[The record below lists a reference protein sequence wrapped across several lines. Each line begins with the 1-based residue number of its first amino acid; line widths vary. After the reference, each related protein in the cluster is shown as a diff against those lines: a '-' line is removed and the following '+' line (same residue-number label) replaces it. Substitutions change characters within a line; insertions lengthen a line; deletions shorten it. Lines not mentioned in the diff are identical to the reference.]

1 MEICLTFVNSNFG
14 TKTSGSINDITASG
28 VHFVG
33 NAVTG
38 KPNDQSGAGTGGMVI
53 SAYAGVDNY
62 VYLYIKNTSATSG
75 VVWVHRKAGGTDYG
89 WIQLI

>member
-1 MEICLTFVNSNFG
+1 MLCDCINSNFG

-38 KPNDQSGAGTGGMVI
+38 KPNNWSGAGTGGMVI

-62 VYLYIKNTSATSG
+62 IYLYFKNSADASG
-75 VVWVHRKAGGTDYG
+75 IVWMHRKAGGTDNG